1 MLLRARR
8 LKLASASNTELMAQR
23 QLFLLASLS
32 MRALII
38 TNTSLI
44 RHRTDRTYTKRH
56 TTSSFFT
63 DCRFSSNIHEEATLL
78 SSIFNVEPSR
88 CRNINFKT
96 ICLCCFRFWKIR
108 IKKCPFPSSKTSVPS
123 RSAYNSI
130 LWLFFFYKMTFSI
143 PNLAQ

>member
-1 MLLRARR
+1 MAVSYTHEDNAVLVPRIERLQFIIKLLERYIIEDATPSRT
-8 LKLASASNTELMAQR
+8 TETSKRFEQGAQGCNR

-63 DCRFSSNIHEEATLL
+63 DCRFSSNICEEATLL
-78 SSIFNVEPSR
+78 SSIFNVEPSH
-88 CRNINFKT
+88 CRNINFNY
-96 ICLCCFRFWKIR
+96 LPMLF
-108 IKKCPFPSSKTSVPS
+108 
-123 RSAYNSI
+123 SI
-130 LWLFFFYKMTFSI
+130 LANKD
-143 PNLAQ
+143 

>member
-1 MLLRARR
+1 MAVSYTHEDNAVLVPRIER
-8 LKLASASNTELMAQR
+8 LQFIIKLQPFLERYIIEEATPSRTTETSERFEHGAHGCMQQR

-63 DCRFSSNIHEEATLL
+63 DCRFSSNICEEATLL
-78 SSIFNVEPSR
+78 SSIFNVEPSH
-88 CRNINFKT
+88 CRNINFNY
-96 ICLCCFRFWKIR
+96 LPMLF
-108 IKKCPFPSSKTSVPS
+108 
-123 RSAYNSI
+123 SI
-130 LWLFFFYKMTFSI
+130 LANKD
-143 PNLAQ
+143 